1 MPQQP
6 VELILMR
13 QLASYLS
20 VPLLIIGPDE
30 RVIYYNEAAEP
41 LVGQPYSDFVGAIM
55 LSDINAMFQITDE
68 SGRPVTPDNLPLTI
82 AVREHR
88 PVHARLMGKSLGGEP
103 RHVEITAL
111 PLQGQA
117 GRYLGAVAI
126 IWGVDGA

>member
-41 LVGQPYSDFVGAIM
+41 LVGQPYSEGPTIM
-55 LSDINAMFQITDE
+55 LSDINTMFQVTDE
-68 SGRPVTPDNLPLTI
+68 SGRPVTPDKLPLTV

-103 RHVEITAL
+103 RHVEVTAL

-117 GRYLGAVAI
+117 GRHLGAVAI
-126 IWGVDGA
+126 FWEVSGA

>member
-6 VELILMR
+6 IELILMR

-30 RVIYYNEAAEP
+30 SVIYYNEAAEP
-41 LVGQPYSDFVGAIM
+41 LVGRPYSEGPTIM
-55 LSDINAMFQITDE
+55 LSDINTMFQVTDE
-68 SGRPVTPDNLPLTI
+68 SGRPVTSDKLPLTV

-88 PVHARLMGKSLGGEP
+88 TVHARLMGKSLDGEP
-103 RHVEITAL
+103 RHVEVTAL

-117 GRYLGAVAI
+117 GRHLGAVAI
-126 IWGVDGA
+126 FWEVDGS

>member
-1 MPQQP
+1 MPQQA
-6 VELILMR
+6 VELILLR

-20 VPLLIIGPDE
+20 MPLLLVGPDE
-30 RVIYYNEAAEP
+30 SVIYYNEAAEP
-41 LVGQPYSDFVGAIM
+41 LVGRPYSEGPTIM
-55 LSDINAMFQITDE
+55 LSDINTMFQVTDE
-68 SGRPVTPDNLPLTI
+68 SGRPVAPDKLPLTV

-103 RHVEITAL
+103 RHVEVTAL

-126 IWGVDGA
+126 IWEVHGT

>member
-41 LVGQPYSDFVGAIM
+41 IVGQPFSEGPTIM
-55 LSDINAMFQITDE
+55 LSDIDTMFQATDE
-68 SGRPVTPDNLPLTI
+68 SGRPVTPDRSPLTV

-88 PVHARLMGKSLGGEP
+88 PVHARLMGKSLSGEP
-103 RHVEITAL
+103 RHIEITAL
-111 PLQGQA
+111 PIEGQA
-117 GRYLGAVAI
+117 GRHLGAVGI
-126 IWGVDGA
+126 FWEVNGA

>member
-20 VPLLIIGPDE
+20 VPLFIIGPDE
-30 RVIYYNEAAEP
+30 RLIYYNEAAEP
-41 LVGQPYSDFVGAIM
+41 LVGRPHSEVGTIM
-55 LSDINAMFQITDE
+55 LSDINAMFQVTDE
-68 SGRPVTPDNLPLTI
+68 SGRPVTPDKLPLTV

-103 RHVEITAL
+103 RHVEVTAL

-126 IWGVDGA
+126 FWEVNGE